1 MPFLGIA
8 FAKHEV
14 KVEVKG
20 RKTGEE
26 NAKNSNN
33 RRKAME
39 QKNQLFSILQISE
52 RLNIPKHTLRFW
64 EKELN
69 GVVVPL
75 RTHGGQRR
83 YTAQNL
89 LILEEIKRCRESGLS
104 LPEIGERIHRGGEK
118 EEVPSSKIDLLAT
131 RVAEVVKTEVYNFF
145 KKDKG

>member
-1 MPFLGIA
+1 M
-8 FAKHEV
+8 E
-14 KVEVKG
+14 
-20 RKTGEE
+20 KTD
-26 NAKNSNN
+26 
-33 RRKAME
+33 
-39 QKNQLFSILQISE
+39 QLFTILQVSE
-52 RLNIPKHTLRFW
+52 KLKVPKPTLRFW

-69 GVVVPL
+69 GLFVPL

-89 LILEEIKRCRESGLS
+89 LVLEEIKRGRESGLS
-104 LPEIGERIHRGGEK
+104 LPEIGERIHRTCEK